1 MASRVVS
8 RVGRRPRRL
17 IGYRGGGR
25 CSGRQRTLRFERLE
39 PRQLLDAAGPGAAV
53 DPLVSIP
60 DDLQAVPGQMFVAPV
75 NIDEA
80 DGLRAAEI
88 HIQYDTTLF
97 HADNGGV
104 RPGSVW
110 PETNTSLFS
119 NVDDAA
125 GTIEV
130 WVFGVEPL
138 GPGAGSLIEVEFAV
152 ATDAPVDQCSPLDL
166 TEVEL
171 NEGEIPVTLS
181 DGRVCI
187 QPGISIDD
195 PTVTE
200 GDGGTSSLVFTV
212 TLSTASS
219 QRVTVQYRTVDET
232 ATAPSDYTAV
242 TGEVIFEPG
251 ETSKSIE
258 ITVLGDTSVEP
269 DENFTVELFGATGA
283 LIVKGEGTGTI
294 LNDDEPSPPA
304 NGRISGFVYAD
315 TNHNHRPDAC
325 EGVPGVLIT
334 LSGEGVAEQTWTD
347 AYGWYEFRGLAEG
360 TYTVVERQPECMI
373 DGGGNVRTGVVVSE
387 DGQTAGQDFRELG
400 LKAQYVFNRFY
411 ATTSMPVCSEAWRE
425 LFRTVVQQG
434 EEDAGHVP
442 SAPPV
447 ATQQIPQQGPKVLAQ
462 GSNGDDNLAFT
473 ATGSEGGEHE
483 IALVGESRSFGTAAV
498 TAASP
503 EGSLGID
510 PAGMA
515 GPAVAHQL
523 GTEVKPAPS
532 RGPEYV
538 VEAISTEEMSTAA
551 GIAVTPDKAVLVDAI
566 AGERL
571 QAEIDSAWL
580 AAFYYEQVRSDFEE
594 IAASSG
600 HGGQEKKDV
609 ANAIAYVLSSERG
622 WTER

>member
-17 IGYRGGGR
+17 IGYRGCGR
-25 CSGRQRTLRFERLE
+25 CSGRQRTLRIERLE
-39 PRQLLDAAGPGAAV
+39 PRQLLAAAGPGAAV

-60 DDLQAVPGQMFVAPV
+60 DDLQAVPGQTFVVPV

-80 DGLRAAEI
+80 DGVRAAEI
-88 HIQYDTTLF
+88 HIQYDTALF
-97 HADNGGV
+97 DAEDSDV

-138 GPGAGSLIEVEFAV
+138 GPEAGSLIEVEFAV
-152 ATDAPVDQCSPLDL
+152 ASDAPVDQCSPLEL
-166 TEVEL
+166 REVRL
-171 NEGEIPVTLS
+171 NETMPVTLS

-200 GDGGTSSLVFTV
+200 GDNGTSSLVFTV
-212 TLSTASS
+212 RLSAASS
-219 QRVTVQYRTVDET
+219 QAASVQYRTVDET

-242 TGEVIFEPG
+242 TGDVIFDPG

-269 DENFTVELFGATGA
+269 DESFTVELFGATGA

-334 LSGEGVAEQTWTD
+334 LSAEGVAEQTWTD

-373 DGGGNVRTGVVVSE
+373 DGGGNVRTGVVVSA
-387 DGQTAGQDFRELG
+387 DGQTVGQDFRELG
-400 LKAQYVFNRFY
+400 LKPQYVFNRFY
-411 ATTSMPVCSEAWRE
+411 ATTSMPVCSEAWRD
-425 LFRTVVQQG
+425 LSRTVVQQG

-473 ATGSEGGEHE
+473 AIGSEGGEHE
-483 IALVGESRSFGTAAV
+483 SALVGESRSFGTAAV
-498 TAASP
+498 TAVSS
-503 EGSLGID
+503 EGSPD
-510 PAGMA
+510 TAPAGIV
-515 GPAVAHQL
+515 GSAVADRLDAEGKSASLSGQ
-523 GTEVKPAPS
+523 GYVMDVV
-532 RGPEYV
+532 RGE
-538 VEAISTEEMSTAA
+538 EATTTART
-551 GIAVTPDKAVLVDAI
+551 AVTPCRAAMVDSI
-566 AGERL
+566 VGNGL
-571 QAEIDSAWL
+571 QAEIDSARL
-580 AAFYYEQVRSDFEE
+580 AAFYYDHVLRELEE
-594 IAASSG
+594 IAAASG
-600 HGGQEKKDV
+600 HRGQDKQDV
-609 ANAIAYVLSSERG
+609 TGARAYVLATEG
-622 WTER
+622 AWTER